1 MHTFKLNKLCCLG
14 LFALSSSVLSTSV
27 LAAATAEGTVDHGD
41 GTFTYTQKID
51 VSSTAPHYTPPASG
65 GFNIYSGYDEDY
77 GWQHSF
83 LDITTNPLIQI
94 QSATLLIRGYDID
107 SESFWGTAGEYDGI
121 SVDGVDL
128 NPGLLQGANNTWSET
143 TFDVPIS
150 SISDDGLVNTFLD
163 INMNY
168 GPGVSGWMTTLDY
181 SLLTITYMEINNS
194 PPYKPELSMSPSS
207 CDATTD
213 SDLVVSVTG
222 PTPADPDGDTV
233 SYLYRW
239 FVDIGQG
246 SVVDDEVA
254 GKTDHQGDTVL
265 SSQTVDGET
274 WRAQVT
280 AVDSNGLMSDP
291 EFSTWTSI
299 STDCDGD
306 GVDDV
311 YDDYPTD
318 PERAFNNYDP
328 EGTLAYED
336 LWPDKGD
343 YDFNDFVLYHTF
355 NKITNGA
362 GNIKEIEMVGS
373 AVARGASYPNAFAI
387 SLPGTEAANIESST
401 VTIDGSASALVPE
414 TGHTGEAVMVLIG
427 NVFDV
432 LPAGGFPYYNTQ
444 DGDERPFISLAFNA
458 VFETPVTVAALG
470 DAPYNAFIYRVG
482 ERGKEIHLMDKM
494 PSDLADLS
502 LLGTADDASDAGSS
516 TYYQTAT
523 GHPWALLLPST
534 WSHPFEYVDILIAYP
549 QLQVWAESGGVTN
562 PTWYNFPDNTFC
574 WKCL

>member
-1 MHTFKLNKLCCLG
+1 MHKFKLNKLCCLG

-27 LAAATAEGTVDHGD
+27 LAAATEEGTVDHGD

-65 GFNIYSGYDEDY
+65 GFNIYSWHNQDF

-83 LDITTNPLIQI
+83 ADVISNPLVQI
-94 QSATLLIRGYDID
+94 QTATLLIRAYDVD
-107 SESFWGTAGEYDGI
+107 SEAFHGLAGEYDGI

-128 NPGLLQGANNTWSET
+128 NPGILQGTDGTWSET
-143 TFDVPIS
+143 PFDVPIS
-150 SISDDGLVNTFLD
+150 SITDDGLINTFID
-163 INMNY
+163 IDMNTA
-168 GPGVSGWMTTLDY
+168 GQWVTKLDY
-181 SLLTITYMEINNS
+181 SLLTITYMETTNS
-194 PPYKPELSMSPSS
+194 PPFKPELSMSPSS
-207 CDATTD
+207 CDATTA

-222 PTPADPDGDTV
+222 PTPTDPDGDTV

-291 EFSTWTSI
+291 EFSTWISI

-306 GVDDV
+306 GVDDI
-311 YDDYPTD
+311 YDDYPD
-318 PERAFNNYDP
+318 DSERAFNNYYP

-343 YDFNDFVLYHTF
+343 YDFNDFVLTHTF
-355 NKITNGA
+355 NKITNA
-362 GNIKEIEMVGS
+362 DGNIKEIEMVGS
-373 AVARGASYPNAFAI
+373 AVARGASYANAFAI
-387 SLPGTEAANIESST
+387 SLPGTEGSNIESST
-401 VTIDGSASALVPE
+401 VTIDGSTSALTPE
-414 TGHTGEAVMVLIG
+414 AGHTGEAVMVLID

-432 LPAGGFPYYNTQ
+432 LPAGAFLYYNTQ
-444 DGDERPFISLAFNA
+444 NGDDRPFISLAFNA
-458 VFETPVTVAALG
+458 VFTTPVTVAALG

-482 ERGKEIHLMDKM
+482 ERGKEIHLMNKT
-494 PSDLADLS
+494 PTDLANLA
-502 LLGTADDASDAGSS
+502 LLGTGDDASDVGSA
-516 TYYQTAT
+516 TYYQTT
-523 GHPWALLLPST
+523 DGHPWALLVPSA
-534 WSHPFEYVDILIAYP
+534 WSHPYEYIDVLLAYP
-549 QLQVWAESGGVTN
+549 QIQVWAESGGVTN
-562 PTWYNFPDNTFC
+562 PTWYNVPNNTYC
-574 WKCL
+574 WKC